1 MKNELGRKIITEF
14 AVLIPRIFGYLT
26 DNKDKNK
33 KAKSTKNCSFTMI
46 YPFYLKNLKMKKQK
60 NL

>member
-26 DNKDKNK
+26 DDKDKNK
-33 KAKSTKNCSFTMI
+33 KARSTKNCSFTMI
-46 YPFYLKNLKMKKQK
+46 YPFYLKNLKMKK
-60 NL
+60 